1 MSNKK
6 TFVTEIEVNASPKMI
21 FPYIS
26 TVDGLERWYADS
38 ANITPNN
45 VFEFTYDDEH
55 YFAKMQSLK
64 ANQMVVFEFLDDEK
78 EEEEDPSILK
88 ISIDQNEITNA
99 VYLVIEDY
107 TDLVD
112 SQAEF
117 QELWE
122 GLVSDL
128 KEIIGA

>member
-45 VFEFTYDDEH
+45 VFEFTWDDEH

>member
-45 VFEFTYDDEH
+45 VFEFTCDDEH